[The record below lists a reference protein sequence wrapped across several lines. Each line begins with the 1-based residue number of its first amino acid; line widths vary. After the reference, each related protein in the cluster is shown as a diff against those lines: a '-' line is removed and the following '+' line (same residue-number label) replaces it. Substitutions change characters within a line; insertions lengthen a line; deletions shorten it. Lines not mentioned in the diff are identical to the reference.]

1 MSMAALLTTENLR
14 QTFGSRT
21 LFEGIQFSINDGDRM
36 GMIGP
41 NGSGKSTLLK
51 ILAGLEIPSEGV
63 RTVRKGLRIGYLSQ
77 SDAFEPDDTV
87 RSAVQ
92 RAVDHLP
99 LDSHEKTTRARTQIS
114 RLEFPDPDQP
124 ARALSGGWRKR
135 LSIACT
141 LAGQP
146 DLLLLDEPT
155 NHLDIE
161 GIAWLE
167 KTLLACGLS
176 FLVISH
182 DRYLLEKICNQVIEL
197 NAVFPQGSF
206 RVDGNYSK
214 FLEKRS
220 EFLDGQLRQ
229 QQTLANKVRREVEW
243 LRRGPKARTTKAQA
257 RIDRAGQLIDS
268 LAESKARSAENKR
281 VAIDFTSSQKRSNK
295 LIHLRGVNK
304 ALGGKTLFKDL
315 DLFLE
320 RGERLGLLGANGT
333 GKSTLLK
340 LMTGQEIPDAGQVV
354 VGEGIKVALF
364 DQNRAQLDLSQRLRD
379 ALAPT
384 GDQIVFQGKPL
395 HIEAWSRRF
404 LFRSEQLD
412 LPLMN
417 LSGGEQAR
425 VLLARMM
432 LTPADVLLLDEPTN
446 DLDIPSLDV
455 LETSLLEFP
464 GAVVLITHDRYLL
477 EQVSTRILGL
487 DGGGAFGFYPDFDQW
502 SQAKESAGS
511 RKGDP
516 GAGKGVAKSAG
527 SVSESGSAKVAAKG
541 LSYKEKQE
549 LERIEPAIHA
559 AEAQASEIQARLSDP
574 AVIADHVRLHEECE
588 ALERVQATIGELF
601 ARWEELEAKKG

>member
-1 MSMAALLTTENLR
+1 MAALITAENLR

-21 LFEGIQFSINDGDRM
+21 LFEGVQFSINDGDRL

-51 ILAGLEIPSEGV
+51 VLAGLETPSDGL
-63 RTVRKGLRIGYLSQ
+63 RTVRKNLRIGYLSQ
-77 SDAFEPDDTV
+77 ADAFDPGDTV

-92 RAVDHLP
+92 RAAEHLP
-99 LDSHEKTTRARTQIS
+99 LDPHERSTLAEIQIG
-114 RLEFPDPDQP
+114 RLEFPDPDQ
-124 ARALSGGWRKR
+124 RAVDLSGGWRKR

-167 KTLLACGLS
+167 KTLLASGLA

-182 DRYLLEKICNQVIEL
+182 DRYLLEQICNQVIEL
-197 NAVFPQGSF
+197 NGMFPQGSF

-214 FLEKRS
+214 FLEKRA

-268 LAESKARSAENKR
+268 LAESKSRQAENKR
-281 VAIDFTSSQKRSNK
+281 VAIDFTSSQRRSNK
-295 LIHLRGVNK
+295 LIQLRGVSK
-304 ALGGKTLFKDL
+304 SMGGKPLFAGL

-340 LMTGQEIPDAGQVV
+340 LITAQTDPDEGSVV

-364 DQNRAQLDLSQRLRD
+364 DQNRAQLDLSQPLRT

-384 GDQIVFQGKPL
+384 GDHIVFQGKPL
-395 HIEAWSRRF
+395 HIEAWSKRF

-412 LPLMN
+412 LPLSS

-455 LETSLLEFP
+455 LESSLLEFP

-477 EQVSTRILGL
+477 EQVSTSILGL
-487 DGGGAFGFYPDFDQW
+487 DGGGSFGFYPDFDRW
-502 SQAKESAGS
+502 TQAKESAA
-511 RKGDP
+511 RAP
-516 GAGKGVAKSAG
+516 RVEKSAT
-527 SVSESGSAKVAAKG
+527 KVAPTASKPANKGKG
-541 LSYKEKQE
+541 LSFKEKQE
-549 LERIEPAIHA
+549 LVGIEPAIHQ
-559 AEAQASEIQARLSDP
+559 AEAEASQIQASLSDP
-574 AVIADHVRLHEECE
+574 AIMADHVRLHEQCE
-588 ALERVQATIGELF
+588 ALEIVQAKISQLF
-601 ARWEELEAKKG
+601 ARWEELEAKQNPSD